1 MHPFQLN
8 YKLKMTL
15 DFESRLRQSLPAHQ
29 AVDCC
34 QGEQEM
40 DKPRHPN
47 VIRTWNMRRP
57 VPNLPSVK
65 NEITRQIP
73 VRGVPQPQNAP
84 ASRFESREALGVTMS
99 LRFCI

>member
-1 MHPFQLN
+1 
-8 YKLKMTL
+8 
-15 DFESRLRQSLPAHQ
+15 
-29 AVDCC
+29 
-34 QGEQEM
+34 M